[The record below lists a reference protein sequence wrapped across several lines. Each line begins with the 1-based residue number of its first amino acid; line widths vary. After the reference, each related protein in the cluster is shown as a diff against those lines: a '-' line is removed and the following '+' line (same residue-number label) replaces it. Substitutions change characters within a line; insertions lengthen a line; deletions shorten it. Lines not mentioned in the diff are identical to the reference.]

1 MERQRGTPYRSLQQ
15 LGKSI
20 GNSSSCAARQT
31 TLREGKDPGK
41 PKRSSVLQPRRL
53 PLPTRC
59 RACSLSMCLRAAAEG
74 KTHCSLCAFSSFSGA
89 SEELSTRTDQR
100 TKKAGANP
108 RGGREGYELRCHFLL
123 QLGGVTRKHDVGRT
137 SEREAEVKVLSNPT
151 SPIFHSFRPG
161 EHTFTN
167 ARTSFS
173 QTQKPVLLTKRY
185 HQDRRHVAS
194 QPCAFADLPSP
205 LLNGLP
211 PSSAHISFLPGPQQ
225 QSQACMSSSTPMRRL
240 LFDTIT
246 KALSAD
252 AAPLLARS
260 R

>member
-1 MERQRGTPYRSLQQ
+1 MQSMQPVHVLASCRRRENTLQFMRVF
-15 LGKSI
+15 L
-20 GNSSSCAARQT
+20 
-31 TLREGKDPGK
+31 L
-41 PKRSSVLQPRRL
+41 
-53 PLPTRC
+53 
-59 RACSLSMCLRAAAEG
+59 
-74 KTHCSLCAFSSFSGA
+74 SGA

-173 QTQKPVLLTKRY
+173 QTQKPVLLIKRY

-194 QPCAFADLPSP
+194 QP
-205 LLNGLP
+205 
-211 PSSAHISFLPGPQQ
+211 
-225 QSQACMSSSTPMRRL
+225 
-240 LFDTIT
+240 
-246 KALSAD
+246 
-252 AAPLLARS
+252 
-260 R
+260 